1 MTMSL
6 AEVVN
11 GAVGPFDDYCDGY
24 GNAGSSGLG
33 YISVLKLETG
43 IVLMDMDTLLEG
55 IVSYDRAESTG
66 TYVGQIN
73 MIAAS
78 SFTGLNG
85 AAWGYHLA
93 KADSIADGS
102 LQPLFTRERRDGA
115 EIPVYSVEP
124 LLDAGRRLFGTNEER
139 RFPLLPGAHVRCA
152 VKSNTVK
159 GPTSVWCAI
168 ALAIAED
175 REKDSNLF
183 IEDCGDSI
191 PSDSDEE
198 RVAYLDQLMENIATS
213 VIRCGDDSNVKYKEV
228 FVGYKTEWVPEGYV
242 GCALTCAPYA
252 VLARK
257 AVPDGKTADAMLEM
271 TISQWEEAAG
281 FKS

>member
-1 MTMSL
+1 MAMSL

-24 GNAGSSGLG
+24 GNAGASGLG
-33 YISVLKLETG
+33 YVSVLKLETG
-43 IVLMDMDTLLEG
+43 IVLVDMDTLLEG

-85 AAWGYHLA
+85 ATWGYHLA
-93 KADSIADGS
+93 RAESIADGS
-102 LQPLFTRERRDGA
+102 LQPLFTRERRDGT

-124 LLDAGRRLFGTNEER
+124 LLDAGRRLFGTNEKR
-139 RFPLLPGAHVRCA
+139 RFPLLPGAHVKCA

-191 PSDSDEE
+191 PRDSDEE
-198 RVAYLDQLMENIATS
+198 SVAYLDQLMENIATS

-242 GCALTCAPYA
+242 GCALTCAPYI
-252 VLARK
+252 VLAKK
-257 AVPDGKTADAMLEM
+257 AVPEGKTADAILEM
-271 TISQWEEAAG
+271 TVSEWEEAIG

>member
-1 MTMSL
+1 MAMSL

-66 TYVGQIN
+66 AYVGQIN

-93 KADSIADGS
+93 KAESIADGS
-102 LQPLFTRERRDGA
+102 LQPLFTRERRDGT

-124 LLDAGRRLFGTNEER
+124 LLDAGKRLFGTIEER
-139 RFPLLPGAHVRCA
+139 RFPLLPGAHVKCA

-159 GPTSVWCAI
+159 GPNSVWCAI

-242 GCALTCAPYA
+242 GCALTCAPYT
-252 VLARK
+252 VLAKK
-257 AVPDGKTADAMLEM
+257 AVPEGKTADAILEM
-271 TISQWEEAAG
+271 TISEWEKAVG
-281 FKS
+281 FES

>member
-102 LQPLFTRERRDGA
+102 LQPLFTMERRDGA